1 MKTQGEVTVK
11 STGRNYFRIFLAILL
26 AGGLLYAFYNVI
38 DHRIQGRSNLRQMEE
53 ITKPILKSIHDSERM
68 ECNTSV
74 ILKIGDEKK
83 EDTTKKMG
91 MIHDFRHKRMQV
103 SYGESRVIFEYDR
116 DELHIYSKGVSPIY
130 NKRETKLQRVR
141 KDRWIAYPTE
151 KIFGLKQRKG
161 ENDRLSY
168 GYLNN
173 REYLAKIQDEGKVLI
188 GEQEYKK
195 YKAVVRN
202 TIKDPKA
209 EENKNG
215 NGFRKILSA
224 HGLSAMDLKKE
235 YPEVYKKLKDIYYRD
250 TEDLYIWLDEN
261 GDMARI
267 EKDYTFTYYL
277 DIMKQNSEKIYDKV
291 GQYQYPDVICQQ
303 NYTYNPTCGRVEMPG
318 DFEEL

>member
-103 SYGESRVIFEYDR
+103 SYGESRVIFEYDG

-141 KDRWIAYPTE
+141 KDQWIAYPTE
-151 KIFGLKQRKG
+151 KIFGLKQQKG

-173 REYLAKIQDEGKVLI
+173 REYLTKIQDEGKVLI
-188 GEQEYKK
+188 GEKEYKK

-202 TIKDPKA
+202 TLKDPKA
-209 EENKNG
+209 EENKN
-215 NGFRKILSA
+215 
-224 HGLSAMDLKKE
+224 
-235 YPEVYKKLKDIYYRD
+235 
-250 TEDLYIWLDEN
+250 EN

-277 DIMKQNSEKIYDKV
+277 DIMKQNSEKIYDRA

>member
-103 SYGESRVIFEYDR
+103 SYGESRVIFEYDE

-141 KDRWIAYPTE
+141 KDQWIAYPTE
-151 KIFGLKQRKG
+151 KIFGLKQQKG

-173 REYLAKIQDEGKVLI
+173 REYLTKIQDEGKVLI
-188 GEQEYKK
+188 GEKEYKK

-202 TIKDPKA
+202 TLKDPKA
-209 EENKNG
+209 EENKN
-215 NGFRKILSA
+215 
-224 HGLSAMDLKKE
+224 
-235 YPEVYKKLKDIYYRD
+235 
-250 TEDLYIWLDEN
+250 EN

-277 DIMKQNSEKIYDKV
+277 DIMKQNSEKIYDKA

>member
-103 SYGESRVIFEYDR
+103 SYGESRVIFEYDG

-141 KDRWIAYPTE
+141 KDQWIAYPTE
-151 KIFGLKQRKG
+151 KIFGLKQQKG

-173 REYLAKIQDEGKVLI
+173 REYLTKIQDEGKVLI
-188 GEQEYKK
+188 GE
-195 YKAVVRN
+195 
-202 TIKDPKA
+202 
-209 EENKNG
+209 
-215 NGFRKILSA
+215 
-224 HGLSAMDLKKE
+224 KE
-235 YPEVYKKLKDIYYRD
+235 
-250 TEDLYIWLDEN
+250 
-261 GDMARI
+261 
-267 EKDYTFTYYL
+267 YTFTYYL
-277 DIMKQNSEKIYDKV
+277 DIMKQNSEKIYDKA

-303 NYTYNPTCGRVEMPG
+303 NYAYNPTCGRVEMPG

>member
-1 MKTQGEVTVK
+1 MK

-103 SYGESRVIFEYDR
+103 SYGESRVIFEYDG

-141 KDRWIAYPTE
+141 KDQWIAYPTE
-151 KIFGLKQRKG
+151 KIFGLKQQKG

-173 REYLAKIQDEGKVLI
+173 REYLTKIQDEGKVLI
-188 GEQEYKK
+188 GEKEYKK

-202 TIKDPKA
+202 TLKDPKA
-209 EENKNG
+209 EENKN
-215 NGFRKILSA
+215 
-224 HGLSAMDLKKE
+224 
-235 YPEVYKKLKDIYYRD
+235 
-250 TEDLYIWLDEN
+250 EN

-277 DIMKQNSEKIYDKV
+277 DIMKQNSEKIYDKA

>member
-141 KDRWIAYPTE
+141 KDQWIAYPTE
-151 KIFGLKQRKG
+151 KIFGLKQQKG

-173 REYLAKIQDEGKVLI
+173 REYLTKIQDEGKVLI
-188 GEQEYKK
+188 GEKEYKK

-202 TIKDPKA
+202 TLKDPKA
-209 EENKNG
+209 EENKN
-215 NGFRKILSA
+215 
-224 HGLSAMDLKKE
+224 
-235 YPEVYKKLKDIYYRD
+235 
-250 TEDLYIWLDEN
+250 EN

-277 DIMKQNSEKIYDKV
+277 DIMKQNSEKIYDKA

-318 DFEEL
+318 DFEELCDSSKFSNCK

>member
-103 SYGESRVIFEYDR
+103 SYGESRVIFEYDG

-141 KDRWIAYPTE
+141 KDQWIAYPTE
-151 KIFGLKQRKG
+151 KIFGLKQQKG

-173 REYLAKIQDEGKVLI
+173 REYLTKIQDEGKVLI
-188 GEQEYKK
+188 GEKEYKK

-202 TIKDPKA
+202 TLKDPKA
-209 EENKNG
+209 EENKN
-215 NGFRKILSA
+215 
-224 HGLSAMDLKKE
+224 
-235 YPEVYKKLKDIYYRD
+235 
-250 TEDLYIWLDEN
+250 EN

-277 DIMKQNSEKIYDKV
+277 DIMKQNSEKIYDKA

>member
-116 DELHIYSKGVSPIY
+116 DE
-130 NKRETKLQRVR
+130 R
-141 KDRWIAYPTE
+141 IA
-151 KIFGLKQRKG
+151 L
-161 ENDRLSY
+161 
-168 GYLNN
+168 
-173 REYLAKIQDEGKVLI
+173 
-188 GEQEYKK
+188 
-195 YKAVVRN
+195 
-202 TIKDPKA
+202 
-209 EENKNG
+209 
-215 NGFRKILSA
+215 
-224 HGLSAMDLKKE
+224 
-235 YPEVYKKLKDIYYRD
+235 
-250 TEDLYIWLDEN
+250 
-261 GDMARI
+261 
-267 EKDYTFTYYL
+267 
-277 DIMKQNSEKIYDKV
+277 
-291 GQYQYPDVICQQ
+291 
-303 NYTYNPTCGRVEMPG
+303 
-318 DFEEL
+318 

>member
-103 SYGESRVIFEYDR
+103 SYGESRVIFEYDG

-141 KDRWIAYPTE
+141 KDQWIAYPTE
-151 KIFGLKQRKG
+151 KIFGLKQQKG

-173 REYLAKIQDEGKVLI
+173 REYLTKIQDEGKVLI
-188 GEQEYKK
+188 GEKEYKK

-202 TIKDPKA
+202 TLKDPKA
-209 EENKNG
+209 EENKN
-215 NGFRKILSA
+215 
-224 HGLSAMDLKKE
+224 
-235 YPEVYKKLKDIYYRD
+235 
-250 TEDLYIWLDEN
+250 EN

>member
-103 SYGESRVIFEYDR
+103 SYGESRVIFEYDG

-141 KDRWIAYPTE
+141 KDQWIAYPTE
-151 KIFGLKQRKG
+151 KIFGLKQQKG

-173 REYLAKIQDEGKVLI
+173 REYLTKIQDEGKVLI
-188 GEQEYKK
+188 GEKEYKK

-202 TIKDPKA
+202 TLKDPKA
-209 EENKNG
+209 EENKN
-215 NGFRKILSA
+215 
-224 HGLSAMDLKKE
+224 
-235 YPEVYKKLKDIYYRD
+235 
-250 TEDLYIWLDEN
+250 EN

-277 DIMKQNSEKIYDKV
+277 DIMKQNSEKIYDKA

-303 NYTYNPTCGRVEMPG
+303 NYAYNPTCGRVEMPG

>member
-91 MIHDFRHKRMQV
+91 MIHGFRHKRMQV
-103 SYGESRVIFEYDR
+103 SYGESRVIFEYDG

-141 KDRWIAYPTE
+141 KDQWIAYPTE
-151 KIFGLKQRKG
+151 KIFGLKQQKG

-173 REYLAKIQDEGKVLI
+173 REYLTKIQDEGKVLI
-188 GEQEYKK
+188 GEKEYKK

-202 TIKDPKA
+202 TLKDPKA
-209 EENKNG
+209 EENKN
-215 NGFRKILSA
+215 
-224 HGLSAMDLKKE
+224 
-235 YPEVYKKLKDIYYRD
+235 
-250 TEDLYIWLDEN
+250 EN

-277 DIMKQNSEKIYDKV
+277 DIMKQNSEKIYDRA